1 MKIIKRGLLPALCAA
16 LLALSACGVSRD
28 DATVYIQGR
37 LDCTYKGTI
46 SEDYVELVDDMTEE
60 EAREQ
65 YETNAVLEAGRML
78 RFLGVDYT
86 EEGTA
91 PQEVLDR
98 AVELV
103 KEIYTHAQYTVNRA
117 EKLQSG
123 DFAVEVLVSPIELFH
138 LISAEDLAD
147 IWLEVCGENEIY
159 NQEELD
165 AVTEEEYRAMDAQFA
180 QKVMDLTESLLPQL
194 SHGEEQNVMLQLEL
208 EDDVYTLVA
217 NSWTNLDDMVIDYN
231 GNYLAA

>member
-1 MKIIKRGLLPALCAA
+1 M
-16 LLALSACGVSRD
+16 
-28 DATVYIQGR
+28 
-37 LDCTYKGTI
+37 
-46 SEDYVELVDDMTEE
+46 
-60 EAREQ
+60 
-65 YETNAVLEAGRML
+65 
-78 RFLGVDYT
+78 
-86 EEGTA
+86 
-91 PQEVLDR
+91 
-98 AVELV
+98 ELV

>member
-46 SEDYVELVDDMTEE
+46 SEED
-60 EAREQ
+60 AREQ